1 MSIDGRPQFF
11 TQREAFA
18 LWKSTVCRLS
28 QAAGMNF
35 DFISEIADDESTES
49 SGTITGW
56 ENVVFELE
64 DEPDPAA
71 NPFSLSAAPH

>member
-1 MSIDGRPQFF
+1 MSIDTRPHFF

-28 QAAGMNF
+28 HVAAVNF
-35 DFISEIADDESTES
+35 DFISDITDDEGTES
-49 SGTITGW
+49 SGTLTGW

-71 NPFSLSAAPH
+71 NPSLSAAPH